1 MFDDV
6 KSVMVRV
13 SWLGGLLVAA
23 IAAVASVVGFFIA
36 GPSGILAAWAGSIAA
51 FAFTGLTILSILF
64 GSRMKLGGLLAM
76 VLGGW
81 LIKMVLFLVFFSY
94 LNQAP
99 WLVSQARPVVF
110 FTVVAAVIGGL
121 ILDTW
126 AVNKAR
132 LSPDVKLP

>member
-23 IAAVASVVGFFIA
+23 IAAVASVVGFFMA
-36 GPSGILAAWAGSIAA
+36 GASGILAAWAGSIAA

>member
-1 MFDDV
+1 
-6 KSVMVRV
+6 
-13 SWLGGLLVAA
+13 
-23 IAAVASVVGFFIA
+23 
-36 GPSGILAAWAGSIAA
+36 GILAAWAGSIAA

>member
-13 SWLGGLLVAA
+13 SWLGGLMVAA
-23 IAAVASVVGFFIA
+23 IAAVASVVGFFMA
-36 GPSGILAAWAGSIAA
+36 GASGILAAWAGSIAA

>member
-13 SWLGGLLVAA
+13 SWLGGLMVAA

-36 GPSGILAAWAGSIAA
+36 GASGILAAWAGSIAA

>member
-6 KSVMVRV
+6 RSVMVRV
-13 SWLGGLLVAA
+13 SWLGGLLVASIAA
-23 IAAVASVVGFFIA
+23 IASLVGFFIA

-51 FAFTGLTILSILF
+51 FAFTGLTILSVLF
-64 GSRMKLGGLLAM
+64 GSKMKLGGLLGM

-81 LIKMVLFLVFFSY
+81 LIKIVLFLVFFSY
-94 LNQAP
+94 LNKAP

-126 AVNKAR
+126 VVNKAR
-132 LSPDVKLP
+132 LSPEVKR